1 VSKVGKRQSMHGEE
15 GKRYID
21 KDLMIELLVTI
32 AISQTNLSSAYSDS
46 QYESYFIK
54 ILFMIEKVHFSAGL
68 KHYMHR

>member
-54 ILFMIEKVHFSAGL
+54 VRLVGL
-68 KHYMHR
+68 SPVRSYS

>member
-1 VSKVGKRQSMHGEE
+1 MHGEE

-54 ILFMIEKVHFSAGL
+54 VRLVGL
-68 KHYMHR
+68 SPVRSYS